1 MAIGG
6 HDIISMNRT
15 SHCTNGEVH
24 IVPTVKFIFYF
35 EYHNCSSPVV
45 LNVYTAHC
53 PLSSNK
59 NRQASSCSLRC
70 WTPGASQQEM
80 WDAPSSGCH
89 RGGGKCV
96 GETGIKPEEFV
107 IILIIV
113 MTLLVM
119 SFAIWKV
126 SFSVKVPRLWPPT
139 CSVAVRTF
147 PPFPSGRPN
156 ITRFEYEEPLRVSGF
171 RYGFQE

>member
-1 MAIGG
+1 MAIRG

-15 SHCTNGEVH
+15 SHCTKGEVH
-24 IVPTVKFIFYF
+24 FLFWIPQ
-35 EYHNCSSPVV
+35 CSSAVVV

-70 WTPGASQQEM
+70 WTPGASQQ
-80 WDAPSSGCH
+80 DAIMVVESESV
-89 RGGGKCV
+89 KL
-96 GETGIKPEEFV
+96 GIKLEEFV
-107 IILIIV
+107 IILIIM
-113 MTLLVM
+113 MTLLIR
-119 SFAIWKV
+119 SFVIWKV

-171 RYGFQE
+171 RYYFPEREMHCAF

>member
-1 MAIGG
+1 MCTLLTAPCLVTRIARPLHVASAAGHQVRASRKCGMLPRQDAIVVVE
-6 HDIISMNRT
+6 SA
-15 SHCTNGEVH
+15 S
-24 IVPTVKFIFYF
+24 VK
-35 EYHNCSSPVV
+35 
-45 LNVYTAHC
+45 L
-53 PLSSNK
+53 
-59 NRQASSCSLRC
+59 
-70 WTPGASQQEM
+70 
-80 WDAPSSGCH
+80 
-89 RGGGKCV
+89 
-96 GETGIKPEEFV
+96 GIKPEEFV